1 MEFAYY
7 EGLANAQ
14 PTMKEIIVDPSLE
27 IKKGQIVWVNKEGEI
42 NQSDSTYFYGVAAED
57 HSGKEDPL
65 NSRAN
70 SDKLKIIDG
79 TNAVFK
85 LKVPTVIMNG
95 DSTEDTYKSDSD
107 HIPDGTNTACRFL
120 LVLAKKGNESTNTD
134 AIGTV
139 KVCSGNYQG
148 GDGYDLTIANP
159 SCVPCDG
166 DNYYFLAGDG
176 AVNVSTDDG
185 ITAKYSDKAEDF
197 IVVGTDTELGGDGPC
212 IYVKAANHLYNGIP
226 LE

>member
-57 HSGKEDPL
+57 HSGKEDAL

-85 LKVPTVIMNG
+85 LKVPKIFIIDN
-95 DSTEDTYKSDSD
+95 STEDTYKSDSD
-107 HIPDGTNTACRFL
+107 YIPNGTNTACRFL
-120 LVLAKKGNESTNTD
+120 LVLAKKGKESTNADT
-134 AIGTV
+134 IGTV
-139 KVCSGNYQG
+139 KLCSGNYAG
-148 GDGYDLTIANP
+148 SDGYALFIINQ
-159 SCVPCDG
+159 SGIPCYG
-166 DNYYFLAGDG
+166 DSYYYLAGDG

-197 IVVGTDTELGGDGPC
+197 IVVGTNTELSGDGPC
-212 IYVKAANHLYNGIP
+212 IYVKAANHLYNGVP